1 MPKKIRD
8 SDVVD
13 RNLNREGLLVFL
25 GHRVQGLGHRDVD
38 QGRDHASVNG
48 AAGVEMPLLGLQAN
62 DGAALLGA
70 RQLGPHHFRKATI
83 LAHRVSLPPRKDF

>member
-25 GHRVQGLGHRDVD
+25 GHCVQGLGHRDVD
-38 QGRDHASVNG
+38 QGRDNAPVNG
-48 AAGVEMPLLGLQAN
+48 
-62 DGAALLGA
+62 
-70 RQLGPHHFRKATI
+70 
-83 LAHRVSLPPRKDF
+83 VS